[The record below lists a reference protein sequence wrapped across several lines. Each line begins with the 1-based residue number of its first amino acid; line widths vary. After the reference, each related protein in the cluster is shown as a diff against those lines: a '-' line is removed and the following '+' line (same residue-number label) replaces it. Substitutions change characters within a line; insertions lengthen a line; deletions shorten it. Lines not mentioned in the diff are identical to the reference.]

1 MIQLNYRNTQVF
13 GWSQINNKKVVVPKE
28 ANELFNFTNHDALI
42 LFSGNTTSGGF
53 ILSSEEQ
60 IKNSPLKNIILKGEN
75 DLSDLDTDI
84 IQYKNRTF
92 FIVPFDKET
101 MTLLIPDRAI
111 NEFGLNEGDKLIATK
126 GSEIAC
132 VFVAKGPI
140 YEESLTNTEIPE

>member
-1 MIQLNYRNTQVF
+1 MIQLTYRNTKVF
-13 GWSQINNKKVVVPKE
+13 GWSKFKNKKIVVPAE
-28 ANELFNFTNHDALI
+28 ANEMFNFSKHDSLI

-75 DLSDLDTDI
+75 DLNNLDTDI

-101 MTLLIPDRAI
+101 RTVLLPERAI
-111 NEFGLNEGDKLIATK
+111 NEFELNEEDELVATK

-140 YEESLTNTEIPE
+140 YEEALNNDKISK

>member
-1 MIQLNYRNTQVF
+1 MIQLNYRNTKVF
-13 GWSQINNKKVVVPKE
+13 AWSQIKNKKIIIPHE
-28 ANELFNFTNHDALI
+28 ADKMFNFSKHDALI
-42 LFSGNTTSGGF
+42 MFSGNTTSGGF
-53 ILSSEEQ
+53 IISSEEQ

-75 DLSDLDTDI
+75 DLNDLDTDV

-101 MTLLIPDRAI
+101 RTILLPDRAM
-111 NEFGLNEGDKLIATK
+111 NEFGLNESDELVATK

-140 YEESLTNTEIPE
+140 YEEAILNEEIPK